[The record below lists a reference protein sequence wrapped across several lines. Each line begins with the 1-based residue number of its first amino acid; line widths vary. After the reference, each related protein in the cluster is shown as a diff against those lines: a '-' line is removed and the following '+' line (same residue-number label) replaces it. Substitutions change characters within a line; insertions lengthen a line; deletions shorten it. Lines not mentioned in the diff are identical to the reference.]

1 MYSELQVTSNK
12 VEQKQSSNKDIRSS
26 PIVEIH
32 FTFLK
37 KTVSTFS
44 LRHLEAQSYQ
54 ANKQLSIIVPLVV
67 QKTIEG
73 AEYLS
78 KRG

>member
-1 MYSELQVTSNK
+1 
-12 VEQKQSSNKDIRSS
+12 
-26 PIVEIH
+26 VEIH

-44 LRHLEAQSYQ
+44 LRHLKAQSYQ
-54 ANKQLSIIVPLVV
+54 ANKQLSIEPLVV